1 VAAGDLL
8 TTSFKGEE
16 TLRYEGWAVVA
27 GSGVGVFFA
36 SLAVA
41 TFAVFL
47 KPLTDE
53 FAWSREAVSRA
64 FGGMT
69 LGAAL
74 SAPFVGR
81 LVDRIGAAKV
91 CVLCLVGCGGAFAS
105 LALLTANLWHL
116 YATFAVV
123 GLAMTGTSA
132 VVYARVVTSWFDRR
146 RGVALAV
153 VMASAAVGSIAHPAM
168 ASALIGGVG
177 WRTAYLLL
185 GLAGVAVGVP
195 IVIRTVR
202 ERADA
207 PTHRGAP
214 IGGATVREALGSR
227 VFWILIVVV
236 FGSTL
241 ALNGVVVHLFALLT
255 DHGHSAGRAAI
266 VLSVLGAASLS
277 GRLVTGW
284 LLDGFLATRVAFAL
298 LAVAALGIVVLT
310 NATTFAAGVIA
321 AVFIGFGTGGEF
333 DVVPYLLSRH
343 FGLRSL
349 STLYG
354 LHWTAWGIAGF
365 VGPVLMG
372 RAFDATGSYEIVLLG
387 FASGSVA
394 VAMLVLLV
402 PDPVARWAR

>member
-1 VAAGDLL
+1 MAAG
-8 TTSFKGEE
+8 
-16 TLRYEGWAVVA
+16 A
-27 GSGVGVFFA
+27 GVGVFFA

-47 KPLTDE
+47 KPLADE
-53 FAWSREAVSRA
+53 FAWTREAVSRA

-81 LVDRIGAAKV
+81 LVDRIGTTKV
-91 CVLCLVGCGGAFAS
+91 CALCLLACGGTFAS
-105 LALLTANLWHL
+105 LSLLTAHLWHL

-132 VVYARVVTSWFDRR
+132 VVYARVIASWFDRC
-146 RGVALAV
+146 RGAALAV
-153 VMASAAVGSIAHPAM
+153 VMASAAVASISQPPM
-168 ASALIGGVG
+168 ASALIAFVG

-185 GLAGVAVGVP
+185 GMAGVAVGVP
-195 IVIRTVR
+195 IVIWTVR
-202 ERADA
+202 ERVEA
-207 PTHRGAP
+207 PTHQGAP
-214 IGGATVREALGSR
+214 PGGATVREALGSR
-227 VFWILIVVV
+227 VFWILILVV

-241 ALNGVVVHLFALLT
+241 ALNGVVVHLSALLT
-255 DHGHSAGRAAI
+255 DRGHTSGRAAI
-266 VLSVLGAASLS
+266 VLSALASASLT

-284 LLDGFLATRVAFAL
+284 LLDRFSATRVAFAL
-298 LAVAALGIVVLT
+298 LAVAALGTFVLT
-310 NATTFAAGVIA
+310 DATTFAAGVVA

-372 RAFDATGSYEIVLLG
+372 RAFDATGSYEVVLVG
-387 FASGSVA
+387 FAIGSLA
-394 VAMLVLLV
+394 VATLMLFV
-402 PDPVARWAR
+402 PEPVATGCAGGLADQGGSQ

>member
-1 VAAGDLL
+1 VAACDFL
-8 TTSFKGEE
+8 TTSFDGEE
-16 TLRYEGWAVVA
+16 TFRYGGWTVA
-27 GSGVGVFFA
+27 AGAGVGVFFA
-36 SLAVA
+36 SIGFA

-53 FAWSREAVSRA
+53 FAWAREAVSRA

-69 LGAAL
+69 LGAAV

-81 LVDRIGAAKV
+81 LVDRIGTAKV
-91 CVLCLVGCGGAFAS
+91 GALCLLVCGGTFAS
-105 LALLTANLWHL
+105 LALLTAHLWHL

-132 VVYARVVTSWFDRR
+132 VVYARVITSWFDRR
-146 RGVALAV
+146 RGVALGV
-153 VMASAAVGSIAHPAM
+153 VMASAAVASITHPPM
-168 ASALIGGVG
+168 ASALIGLVG

-202 ERADA
+202 ERAEAPRQGA
-207 PTHRGAP
+207 PT
-214 IGGATVREALGSR
+214 GGATVREALGSR
-227 VFWILIVVV
+227 VFWILILVV

-241 ALNGVVVHLFALLT
+241 ALNGVVVHLSALLT
-255 DHGHSAGRAAI
+255 DRGLSSGRAAI
-266 VLSVLGAASLS
+266 VLSALGSASLT

-284 LLDGFLATRVAFAL
+284 LLDRFSAARVAFAL
-298 LAVAALGIVVLT
+298 LAVAALGTFVLT

-321 AVFIGFGTGGEF
+321 AVFIGLGTGGEF
-333 DVVPYLLSRH
+333 DVVPYLLSRD

-354 LHWTAWGIAGF
+354 LHWTTWGIAGF

-387 FASGSVA
+387 FAIGTVVVA
-394 VAMLVLLV
+394 TLMLLV
-402 PDPVARWAR
+402 PEPVAAG

>member
-8 TTSFKGEE
+8 ATPFKGEA

-81 LVDRIGAAKV
+81 LVDRIGATRV
-91 CVLCLVGCGGAFAS
+91 CVLCLVACGGAFAS

-132 VVYARVVTSWFDRR
+132 VVYARVITSWFDRR
-146 RGVALAV
+146 RGIALAV

-168 ASALIGGVG
+168 ASALIGLVG
-177 WRTAYLLL
+177 WRTAYLFL
-185 GLAGVAVGVP
+185 GLAGVAVSVP

-202 ERADA
+202 ERVDA
-207 PTHRGAP
+207 PTHQGVP
-214 IGGATVREALGSR
+214 TGGATVREALVSR

-241 ALNGVVVHLFALLT
+241 ALNGVVVHLSALLT
-255 DHGHSAGRAAI
+255 DRGHTPGRAAM
-266 VLSVLGAASLS
+266 VLSVLGAASLT

-284 LLDGFLATRVAFAL
+284 FLDRFPAARVAFAL
-298 LAVAALGIVVLT
+298 LAVAALGIFVLT
-310 NATTFAAGVIA
+310 NATTFAAGILA

-372 RAFDATGSYEIVLLG
+372 RAFDATGSYETVLLG